1 MTPNFNFAIKINAT
15 GELRTGDL
23 VWDVEVAMHI
33 FRRVWDSLGFGEQF
47 DGADYEYEYDEADY
61 SPDDALQDEMM
72 LNRER
77 SAPANV
83 PPSNVIGM
91 PNRNGGRSEMV
102 LLQPRSFEEMPQV
115 ITLLRERKSVIV
127 NLILMDPD
135 QAQRSVDFVA
145 GGVYAIDGHQ
155 ERLGENIFLFT
166 PSVVQI
172 SSYSPVAAA
181 PPVRAPLPSPP
192 SISPTITTSIAH
204 PPEGQYRAQ

>member
-1 MTPNFNFAIKINAT
+1 MN
-15 GELRTGDL
+15 
-23 VWDVEVAMHI
+23 I

-47 DGADYEYEYDEADY
+47 DGADYDYEYDEADY
-61 SPDDALQDEMM
+61 SPDEALQDEMM
-72 LNRER
+72 LNRDR
-77 SAPANV
+77 SAAIHP

-91 PNRNGGRSEMV
+91 PNRQGGRSEMV
-102 LLQPRSFEEMPQV
+102 LLQPRAFEEMPQV
-115 ITLLRERKSVIV
+115 VTLLRERKSVIV

-172 SSYSPVAAA
+172 SSYSPVAVA
-181 PPVRAPLPSPP
+181 PPIRTPISSPP
-192 SISPTITTSIAH
+192 PISPTIASAIAH
-204 PPEGQYRAQ
+204 PSEGHYRAQ

>member
-1 MTPNFNFAIKINAT
+1 MN
-15 GELRTGDL
+15 
-23 VWDVEVAMHI
+23 I
-33 FRRVWDSLGFGEQF
+33 FRRVWDTLGFGEQF

-77 SAPANV
+77 SAAPANA

-91 PNRNGGRSEMV
+91 PNRSGGRSEMV

-115 ITLLRERKSVIV
+115 VTLLRERKSVIV

-172 SSYSPVAAA
+172 SSYSPAAVA
-181 PPVRAPLPSPP
+181 PPVRVPIPPQP
-192 SISPTITTSIAH
+192 SISPTITTSMAH
-204 PPEGQYRAQ
+204 PSEGHYRAQ

>member
-1 MTPNFNFAIKINAT
+1 MN
-15 GELRTGDL
+15 
-23 VWDVEVAMHI
+23 I
-33 FRRVWDSLGFGEQF
+33 FRRVWDTLGFGEQF
-47 DGADYEYEYDEADY
+47 DGVDYEYEYDEADY
-61 SPDDALQDEMM
+61 SADDALQDEMM

-77 SAPANV
+77 SATANV

-115 ITLLRERKSVIV
+115 VTLLRERKSVIV

-172 SSYSPVAAA
+172 SSYSPVVAA
-181 PPVRAPLPSPP
+181 PPIRTPIPAAPP
-192 SISPTITTSIAH
+192 SISPTISPAIAH
-204 PPEGQYRAQ
+204 PPEGHYRAQ